1 MMDAQGPA
9 ALCSI
14 MTAFPTLDEA
24 RALDAADPL
33 RDRRADFTLPDGLIY
48 LDGNSLGAL
57 PRRTA
62 GAVADLVTRQWGE
75 HLIASWNTH
84 GWIDA
89 PARLGT
95 RIAPLVGAAPHEVIV
110 ADSTSSNIFKLAV
123 AACRARPGRRTILSE
138 PGNFPTDLYVASGV
152 AATLGV
158 QLRTVPAEA
167 LVNAIDDDTAV
178 VLLTHVHYKSGHRH
192 DMAAITAAA
201 QARGALTLWDLSHSA
216 GAVAVDLNGSNADLA
231 VGCGYKYLNGGP
243 GAPAFLFVAERHQ
256 ALLQSPLSGW
266 MGHAAPFAFDD
277 AYAPAPDIRRF
288 LCGTPPIV
296 AMAALEC
303 GIASFDGVTMAQLEA
318 KSAAL
323 CDMFIVGVETR
334 CAGHGF
340 ALITPREACRR
351 GSHVSFAHDD
361 AFAICQALI
370 ARGVVG
376 DFRAPE
382 VLRMGFTPLYTRFED
397 VWRAVEILGDVM
409 DSRTWDDS
417 RFRVRGAVT

>member
-1 MMDAQGPA
+1 MDGRCTS
-9 ALCSI
+9 ALCCD
-14 MTAFPTLDEA
+14 MTAFPTLEEA

-33 RDRRADFTLPDGLIY
+33 RARRADFLLPERLIY

-62 GAVADLVTRQWGE
+62 GAVADLIERQWGKD
-75 HLIASWNTH
+75 LIASWNTH

-89 PARLGT
+89 PARLGA
-95 RIAPLVGAAPHEVIV
+95 RIAPLVGAAAHEVIV
-110 ADSTSSNIFKLAV
+110 ADSTSANIFKLAV

-138 PGNFPTDLYVASGV
+138 PGNFPTDLYVAGGV

-158 QLRTVPAEA
+158 DLRTVPAEA
-167 LVNAIDDDTAV
+167 LVDAIDDDTAV

-192 DMAAITAAA
+192 DIAAITAAA
-201 QARGALTLWDLSHSA
+201 HASGALTIWDLSHSA
-216 GAVAVDLNGSNADLA
+216 GAVEVDLNGSNADLA
-231 VGCGYKYLNGGP
+231 IGCGYKYLNGGP

-256 ALLQSPLSGW
+256 GLLESPLSGW

-296 AMAALEC
+296 AMAALEA
-303 GIASFDGVTMAQLEA
+303 GIACFDGVTMADLEA

-323 CDMFIVGVETR
+323 CDLFIAGVETR
-334 CAGHGF
+334 CANHDF
-340 ALITPREACRR
+340 TLITPREAGRR
-351 GSHVSFAHDD
+351 GSHVSFAHDQ
-361 AFAICQALI
+361 AFPICQALI
-370 ARGVVG
+370 ARGLVG

-397 VWRAVEILGDVM
+397 VWRAVEILGEVM
-409 DSRTWDDS
+409 DTNAWNDPKY
-417 RFRVRGAVT
+417 RVRNAVT